1 MSARDDLAEV
11 AIRAAAAADVV
22 RAAAWRSRAELTDE
36 AARVE
41 GLLREAEELRTRPA
55 LFTPVVAGL
64 PGLGRAADDPAIAA
78 EIEARE
84 AVDAARL
91 AVAQAFLLV
100 LRARISVMDTEA
112 RDAEGDS
119 GKVRS
124 ARWPTAVAAR
134 ASTADRHVR
143 TVATAAREEL
153 AHIVADRPR
162 DIAFRLSIS
171 LGFGL
176 AYLAFL
182 RFILWRSAE
191 GEFPFLA
198 LYAFSGMAGS
208 AVCTNA
214 LCVDAAAVREKLL
227 RGDSL
232 WRILV
237 AKNLVLFTFVGALG
251 TALNLVLFAHTRDSV
266 TLLKATG
273 LLCTMLLLWFGV
285 GNVLS
290 VASPLRAEPLSVRRR
305 TGTLRRFL
313 IAFVLSY
320 GISYLVNLMLYWR
333 IWAKQTL
340 LERLGSPWIP
350 VLLVVAS
357 AAATYVML
365 TVLAIALAERPQF
378 RRGLTLEMVP
388 YQPKSEPSGAPSAPV
403 KPHP

>member
-11 AIRAAAAADVV
+11 AARAADAAGVV
-22 RAAAWRSRAELTDE
+22 RAAAWQSREDLTE
-36 AARVE
+36 QATRVE

-55 LFTPVVAGL
+55 LFGPIPGGQADQAPDDADPAGAAE
-64 PGLGRAADDPAIAA
+64 GRARD
-78 EIEARE
+78 

-91 AVAQAFLLV
+91 AVAHAFLLV
-100 LRARISVMDTEA
+100 LRARLA
-112 RDAEGDS
+112 ALDAEEADS
-119 GKVRS
+119 GP
-124 ARWPTAVAAR
+124 ARGGTRFSTTVAAR
-134 ASTADRHVR
+134 ASSADRQVR
-143 TVATAAREEL
+143 TVLRRTREEL

-162 DIAFRLSIS
+162 DIALRLTIS

-182 RFILWRSAE
+182 RFILWKSAE

-214 LCVDAAAVREKLL
+214 LCVDAAAVRDKLL
-227 RGDSL
+227 RGESL
-232 WRILV
+232 WRILA
-237 AKNLVLFTFVGALG
+237 AKNLALFLLVGALG
-251 TALNLVLFAHTRDSV
+251 TSLNLVLFAQTRNPV
-266 TLLKATG
+266 ILLKATG

-305 TGTLRRFL
+305 SGTLRRFL
-313 IAFVLSY
+313 VAFVLSY

-333 IWAKQTL
+333 VWAKQTL

-350 VLLVVAS
+350 TLLVVGT
-357 AAATYVML
+357 AAGTYVLL
-365 TVLAIALAERPQF
+365 TVLAIALAELPQF
-378 RRGLTLEMVP
+378 RRGLNLEMVP
-388 YQPKSEPSGAPSAPV
+388 YEPKSEHVRTSQR
-403 KPHP
+403 

>member
-11 AIRAAAAADVV
+11 AARAADAANVV
-22 RAAAWRSRAELTDE
+22 RAAAWRSRVELADE

-55 LFTPVVAGL
+55 LFAPVTAVQ
-64 PGLGRAADDPAIAA
+64 PDLGRAAQLDLGRAAGDKAIAA
-78 EIEARE
+78 ELQAAE

-100 LRARISVMDTEA
+100 LRARIAAIDSEDV
-112 RDAEGDS
+112 DS
-119 GKVRS
+119 GKVRGG
-124 ARWPTAVAAR
+124 RWPTAVAAR

-143 TVATAAREEL
+143 SLARAAREEL

-182 RFILWRSAE
+182 RFVVWNSAE
-191 GEFPFLA
+191 HEFPFLA

-227 RGDSL
+227 RGESL
-232 WRILV
+232 WRILA
-237 AKNLVLFTFVGALG
+237 AKNLALFTFVGALG
-251 TALNLVLFAHTRDSV
+251 TALNLVLFAHTRDPV
-266 TLLKATG
+266 ILLKATG

-305 TGTLRRFL
+305 SGTLRRFL
-313 IAFVLSY
+313 VAFVLSY

-333 IWAKQTL
+333 VWAKQTL

-357 AAATYVML
+357 AAATYLML

-378 RRGLTLEMVP
+378 RRGLNLEMVP
-388 YQPKSEPSGAPSAPV
+388 YQPKSESTSAA
-403 KPHP
+403 KLHP